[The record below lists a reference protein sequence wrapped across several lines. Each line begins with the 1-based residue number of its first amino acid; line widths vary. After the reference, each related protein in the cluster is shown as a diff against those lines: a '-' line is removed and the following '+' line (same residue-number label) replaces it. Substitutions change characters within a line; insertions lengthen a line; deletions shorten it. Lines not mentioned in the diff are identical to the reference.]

1 MMSESGSTTT
11 VRLQHCLRR
20 LAIQDDAARSELL
33 EHAASRLAVLAKR
46 MFSRIPAL
54 RHREDS
60 EDAFQQAMLRLW
72 ESLEQVEPGT
82 VAEFMGLA
90 AREMRGALRD
100 LARSHFEMRNGVA
113 GPETNPPLI
122 RNQAFVCNKQLA
134 DSTWAPDDLACW
146 SEFHAAA
153 DRLREPERTAF
164 DLLYYHA
171 LPQGEVAELMQVSER
186 QVRRYWQ
193 GAREKLART
202 LEEWLPS
209 T

>member
-1 MMSESGSTTT
+1 MDESGSTTT
-11 VRLQHCLRR
+11 VRLQQCLQR
-20 LAIQDDAARSELL
+20 LAIQDAAARTELM
-33 EHAASRLAVLAKR
+33 EHAARRLAVLAKR
-46 MFSRIPAL
+46 MFARVPAL

-82 VAEFMGLA
+82 VAEFMSLA
-90 AREMRGALRD
+90 ARQMRGALCD
-100 LARSHFEMRNGVA
+100 LARGHTELKETAERSQADVA
-113 GPETNPPLI
+113 AI
-122 RNQAFVCNKQLA
+122 REQGFVFNKQLA

-171 LPQGEVAELMQVSER
+171 LSQVEVADLMQVSER

-193 GAREKLART
+193 SSREKLART

>member
-1 MMSESGSTTT
+1 MKESGSTTT
-11 VRLQHCLRR
+11 VRLQQCLQR
-20 LAIQDDAARSELL
+20 LAIHDATARSELL
-33 EHAASRLAVLAKR
+33 EHAARRLAVLAKR
-46 MFSRIPAL
+46 MFARVAAL

-72 ESLEQVEPGT
+72 ESLEQADPGT

-90 AREMRGALRD
+90 AREMRGALCD
-100 LARSHFEMRNGVA
+100 LARGHAEMQRRA
-113 GPETNPPLI
+113 LHSEADLAAI
-122 RNQAFVCNKQLA
+122 RDHRLVLSSQLA

-171 LPQGEVAELMQVSER
+171 ISQSEVAELMQVSER

-193 GAREKLART
+193 SAREKLART
-202 LEEWLPS
+202 LEEWLPGA
-209 T
+209 

>member
-1 MMSESGSTTT
+1 
-11 VRLQHCLRR
+11 VRLQQCLQR
-20 LAIQDDAARSELL
+20 LAIHDVEARSELL
-33 EHAASRLAVLAKR
+33 EHATQRLAVLAKR
-46 MFSRIPAL
+46 MFARVPAL

-72 ESLEQVEPGT
+72 ESLEQAEPGT
-82 VAEFMGLA
+82 VAEFMGMA
-90 AREMRGALRD
+90 AREMRGALCD
-100 LARSHFEMRNGVA
+100 LARGHAEFQRPALHSEIDA
-113 GPETNPPLI
+113 AAI
-122 RNQAFVCNKQLA
+122 RDHRFAPKKQLT

-171 LPQGEVAELMQVSER
+171 LAQAEVAGLMQVSER

-193 GAREKLART
+193 AAREKLAKT
-202 LEEWLPS
+202 LEEWLPGA
-209 T
+209 